1 MNYSLSEFDYQ
12 LPEHLIAHEPSEK
25 RDKSKL
31 IKFEINNNTISDHTF
46 DEIPSL
52 LPNNSVLV
60 FNNTKVI
67 NARVICSRNSGAK
80 IECFFLKK
88 IKAKYW
94 EVMLKNAQRVKIGEK
109 LGVSANQNI
118 EVIEKKGKNAI
129 VKILSH
135 LDDFLFLEKFG
146 NTPLPPYI
154 KTNNANNYK
163 NRYQSIFAKEPGA
176 VAAPTASLHFT
187 EEVCAQLK
195 EKNIDILYITLHIGL
210 GTFNPIINDNITDH
224 KMHKE
229 IYKINNETANKL
241 NQAKANA
248 KPIIAV
254 GTTVA
259 RCLESNIKDSRFSNE
274 ECETDLYIYPG
285 YSFNAI
291 DGIITNFHLPK
302 SSLFILIASLVGLEN
317 LLKVY
322 NHAIKKEYKFFSF
335 GDAMLI
341 T

>member
-88 IKAKYW
+88 IKANYW

-118 EVIEKKGKNAI
+118 EVIEKKRK
-129 VKILSH
+129 KCH
-135 LDDFLFLEKFG
+135 
-146 NTPLPPYI
+146 
-154 KTNNANNYK
+154 
-163 NRYQSIFAKEPGA
+163 R
-176 VAAPTASLHFT
+176 
-187 EEVCAQLK
+187 
-195 EKNIDILYITLHIGL
+195 KNII
-210 GTFNPIINDNITDH
+210 
-224 KMHKE
+224 
-229 IYKINNETANKL
+229 
-241 NQAKANA
+241 
-248 KPIIAV
+248 
-254 GTTVA
+254 
-259 RCLESNIKDSRFSNE
+259 
-274 ECETDLYIYPG
+274 
-285 YSFNAI
+285 SFR
-291 DGIITNFHLPK
+291 
-302 SSLFILIASLVGLEN
+302 
-317 LLKVY
+317 
-322 NHAIKKEYKFFSF
+322 
-335 GDAMLI
+335 
-341 T
+341 